1 MRRGVGGGGYIVQ
14 KSPES
19 TRHYQCPRLTKDR
32 AKTDDEGVSEGC
44 SSLPPPPD
52 AEMWVTCMSSTSTGQ
67 TNDGRIKAIQFRPPI
82 TTGQPS
88 ITGGL
93 GKLEEALRDT
103 KVGPML
109 HHCQEATSG
118 QVTCLS
124 ILRSAMTPTKSQC
137 RSRDVALLA
146 ELPGA

>member
-1 MRRGVGGGGYIVQ
+1 MGVGGHIVQ

-19 TRHYQCPRLTKDR
+19 TTGTTNVLVSLRMGLRQTMTVSQR
-32 AKTDDEGVSEGC
+32 AVH
-44 SSLPPPPD
+44 PPPPD

-124 ILRSAMTPTKSQC
+124 IFKSTMTPTKSPC
-137 RSRDVALLA
+137 RSRDVALLV
-146 ELPGA
+146 ELPGP